1 MLVPL
6 LLAVAAINLSRIPG
20 LAGYPGVGWAVS
32 GVLLFATLI
41 LAFTKYRHQLNTGI
55 SR

>member
-1 MLVPL
+1 MLVL
-6 LLAVAAINLSRIPG
+6 LLPAVAAINLSRILG

-41 LAFTKYRHQLNTGI
+41 LAFTNYRHQLNTGI

>member
-20 LAGYPGVGWAVS
+20 LAGYPGPDGLSAEYCC
-32 GVLLFATLI
+32 LQ
-41 LAFTKYRHQLNTGI
+41 R
-55 SR
+55 